1 MDGSRR
7 YDAIWNKAEKDKY
20 CMISLMWNLRSKT
33 KGKKT
38 TKKTP
43 QILLFYLF
51 IHERHTERSRDIGRG
66 RNRLPAGTLM
76 WDSILRFWE
85 EALPLSHPGILH
97 RFLTIENWWFPE
109 RRWGGKWNRW
119 RGLRAHL
126 LWWAQSHIQN
136 GWITIVHLMLM

>member
-1 MDGSRR
+1 
-7 YDAIWNKAEKDKY
+7 
-20 CMISLMWNLRSKT
+20 MISLMWNLRSKT

-97 RFLTIENWWFPE
+97 RFLTIEN
-109 RRWGGKWNRW
+109 
-119 RGLRAHL
+119 
-126 LWWAQSHIQN
+126 
-136 GWITIVHLMLM
+136 